1 MSLTGPITGAVVA
14 LVVVALVAGLV
25 VGVSVSE
32 TDLLNPS
39 TSQAEANRI
48 DRDTEYEAQIREID
62 LEYYRAERAAQADAL
77 EQGYQQDA
85 LYEQKQR
92 VQSLENAQRRDD
104 AELSLLPVQRIGL
117 TAAGSLALLTVA
129 GGLTY
134 YLISLGKTIQRKGQD
149 PWQSSEMRQAV
160 RRVAQA
166 NERLWRD
173 YQRIVYGHAPSSG
186 NGRERETAR
195 EYARSSVGRHG
206 P

>member
-14 LVVVALVAGLV
+14 LVLLALVAGLV

-32 TDLLNPS
+32 TDLLNPA
-39 TSQAEANRI
+39 TSRAEANRI
-48 DRDTEYEAQIREID
+48 ERDTEYEAQIHAID
-62 LEYYRAERAAQADAL
+62 LEYYRAERATQAAAV
-77 EQGYQQDA
+77 EQAYQQDA
-85 LYEQKQR
+85 LYDGEQRAQD
-92 VQSLENAQRRDD
+92 LENAQRRDD

-117 TAAGSLALLTVA
+117 TVAGSLALLAVA

-134 YLISLGKTIQRKGQD
+134 YLVSLGKTTRRRGQD
-149 PWQSSEMRQAV
+149 PWQSSEYRQAV

-173 YQRIVYGHAPSSG
+173 YQRMVCELGLGSG
-186 NGRERETAR
+186 NGRERETVR
-195 EYARSSVGRHG
+195 EYAESSAGRHR